1 MYASVTFAKLQPGK
15 LEEFL
20 VIQTNNQKAKIRIT
34 LQPKVRLIIMLKQN
48 FN

>member
-20 VIQTNNQKAKIRIT
+20 VIRIIRMGANETFLRRFLTPIASKI
-34 LQPKVRLIIMLKQN
+34 N
-48 FN
+48 F